1 MFAVL
6 VVADADVP
14 ATVERLIADDR
25 VDAVTL
31 TGSERAGRAVA
42 AAAGRAIKPSVLELG
57 GSDPFVVLD
66 DADLPA
72 TVAAA
77 VRSRFGNA
85 GQSCI
90 AAKRFVVHRA
100 VAERFVADLA
110 RAADAL
116 VVGDPADPATDIGP
130 LARPDLVEALHRQVR
145 ESLAAGATLV
155 TGGARTGNFYRPTV
169 LAGATTAMPVCA
181 EETFGPVAAVLVAG
195 DDADAVRIAND
206 SRWGLGASVWTAD
219 PARGRAVAAQVVAGT
234 VLVND
239 VVASDPKLPFGGIRA
254 SGYGR
259 ELGRAGLHQFV
270 NVQTWGAPA

>member
-110 RAADAL
+110 RAAEAL

-155 TGGARTGNFYRPTV
+155 TGGTRTGNFHRRTV
-169 LAGATTAMPVCA
+169 LAGASTAMPVCA